1 MPEEKDFSKI
11 LVNDQIREVKV
22 EFKGQEWNFKL
33 REIPWVMINKIASRC
48 MDYTGKKVV
57 IDRSEFDIQYLEASL
72 VEAPWPLDQTRMV
85 VRKINKDF
93 GNILRTKVIPE
104 PFAAEDE
111 ELKNE

>member
-1 MPEEKDFSKI
+1 MADNDFSKI
-11 LVNDQIREVKV
+11 LISEQIREVKV

-48 MDYTGKKVV
+48 MDYNGKKVL
-57 IDRSEFDIQYLEASL
+57 IDRSEFDIQFLEAAL

-85 VRKINKDF
+85 VRRINKEF

-104 PFAAEDE
+104 PLEGENE